1 MVKYPMQN
9 KNQEFSLR
17 KRLKSFVFAFAG
29 LKILQK
35 EEHNF
40 RIHLVAAILVV
51 AAGFILKISSY
62 EWIAIVLAIGFVFV
76 VEILN
81 TAIENITDFISPDE
95 HPSIKRIKD
104 MAAAAVLISAIVAV
118 IIGLIVFLPE
128 IFSLI

>member
-1 MVKYPMQN
+1 MQN
-9 KNQEFSLR
+9 KKQKFSLR

-29 LKILQK
+29 MKILQK

-40 RIHLVAAILVV
+40 RIHLMAAILVV
-51 AAGFILKISSY
+51 ATGFILKISSY

-104 MAAAAVLISAIVAV
+104 MAAAAVLVSAIVAV

-128 IFSLI
+128 VFSLF

>member
-1 MVKYPMQN
+1 MQ
-9 KNQEFSLR
+9 KQKQKFSLR

-40 RIHLVAAILVV
+40 RIHLVAAILVI
-51 AAGFILKISSY
+51 AAGFIFGISLL

-76 VEILN
+76 VEIFN
-81 TAIENITDFISPDE
+81 TTIENITDFISPDE

-118 IIGLIVFLPE
+118 IIGLMVFLPE
-128 IFSLI
+128 LFALI

>member
-1 MVKYPMQN
+1 MQ
-9 KNQEFSLR
+9 KQKQKFSLR

-40 RIHLVAAILVV
+40 RIHLVAAILVI
-51 AAGFILKISSY
+51 AAGFIFKISSY
-62 EWIAIVLAIGFVFV
+62 DWIAIILAIGFVFV
-76 VEILN
+76 VEIFN
-81 TAIENITDFISPDE
+81 TTIENITDFISPDE

-118 IIGLIVFLPE
+118 IIGLMVFLPE
-128 IFSLI
+128 LFALI

>member
-1 MVKYPMQN
+1 MQN
-9 KNQEFSLR
+9 KKQKFSLR

-40 RIHLVAAILVV
+40 RIHLVAAILVI
-51 AAGFILKISSY
+51 AAGFIFGISLL

-76 VEILN
+76 VEIFN

-104 MAAAAVLISAIVAV
+104 MAAAAVLISAIVAAV
-118 IIGLIVFLPE
+118 IGLIVFLPVL
-128 IFSLI
+128 F